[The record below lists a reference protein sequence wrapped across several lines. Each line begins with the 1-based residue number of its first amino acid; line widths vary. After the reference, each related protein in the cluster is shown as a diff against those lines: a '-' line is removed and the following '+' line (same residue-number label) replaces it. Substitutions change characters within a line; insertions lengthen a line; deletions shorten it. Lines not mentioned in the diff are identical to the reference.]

1 MRGNVIFQTAGFRVL
16 AVACSHMCV
25 KHVVCAAAML
35 AALAAAAQMIIEVG
49 DLDPQQ
55 QAKFDSRFAA
65 VEAYFRGGAA
75 IGQAV
80 RIFDILRQERNLPRR
95 ADPHHYIHYQVDKLQ
110 KYFTLLDVREQP
122 RPRKVP
128 DEEIQRAADILAAG
142 YEQQLYTQV
151 GDVVYIYDQARHFTS
166 IKQACMVSPVLRG
179 IMTQFDVTPKHLL
192 RRIHQVAPQL
202 AFSGLPM
209 KIQLTPENMLA
220 RQEYADW
227 MYKQHCLDPLF
238 LHKILWGDE
247 TRIYIGKDLKGK
259 LKVYHYPGRYD
270 GQPPIS
276 NPLLNRENTIRLD
289 VSLFVDAYRGCS
301 HVEVLTGTT
310 NLEAEG
316 RLTAEMQV
324 LCVDRGRHGPAHYT
338 VS

>member
-49 DLDPQQ
+49 DLDPRQ

-80 RIFDILRQERNLPRR
+80 PIFDILLRERHLPRR

-110 KYFTLLDVREQP
+110 KYFR
-122 RPRKVP
+122 
-128 DEEIQRAADILAAG
+128 

-151 GDVVYIYDQARHFTS
+151 GDVVYIYDEARHFTS
-166 IKQACMVSPVLRG
+166 IKQACMVSPALRG
-179 IMTQFDVTPKHLL
+179 IMTQFDVTPKYLL

-220 RQEYADW
+220 RQEYADR
-227 MYKQHCLDPLF
+227 MYKRHCLDPLF

-247 TRIYIGKDLKGK
+247 TRIYIGTDLKGK

-310 NLEAEG
+310 NLETEG